1 MAPSSMITSER
12 YFAIT
17 RKSFQLS
24 TKWRQLTEK
33 TKKGLT
39 HLHQSYLTKLAGLQ
53 CFDTMEQN
61 RTLWNTDPQFK
72 SSFRYLYSSEYFLI
86 GFLTLS

>member
-1 MAPSSMITSER
+1 M
-12 YFAIT
+12 
-17 RKSFQLS
+17 K
-24 TKWRQLTEK
+24 EK
-33 TKKGLT
+33 RTDT
-39 HLHQSYLTKLAGLQ
+39 WYQSYLTKLAGLQ

-61 RTLWNTDPQFK
+61 RTLWNADPQFK